1 MKERYQIVYDLRQAR
16 KTFKEIGVAMGCSR
30 SGAEHI
36 YRKACDAR
44 WEEKNDPFGVALSTR
59 MKNALRDYR
68 DSGESLFNGRAL
80 DPKKIADTGY
90 KKLSAI
96 DQIGRKGIQDLAEA
110 LERFGYV
117 ESAAE
122 WMGRDK

>member
-1 MKERYQIVYDLRQAR
+1 MKERYQVVYDLRQAG
-16 KTFKEIGVAMGCSR
+16 KTFKEIGVAVGCSR
-30 SGAEHI
+30 SGAKHI

-44 WEEKNDPFGVALSTR
+44 WEEENNPFGAALSAR

-68 DSGESLFNGRAL
+68 DYGESLCNGRAL
-80 DPKKIADTGY
+80 DPKKIADTEY

-96 DQIGRKGIQDLAEA
+96 IQMGRKGIQDLSEA
-110 LERFGYV
+110 LERFRYI

-122 WMGRDK
+122 WV